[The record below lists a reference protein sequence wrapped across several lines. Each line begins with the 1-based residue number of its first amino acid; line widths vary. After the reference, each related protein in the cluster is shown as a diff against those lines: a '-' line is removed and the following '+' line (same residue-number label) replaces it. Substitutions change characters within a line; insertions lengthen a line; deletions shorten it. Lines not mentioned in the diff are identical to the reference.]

1 MSAPNSTHGRL
12 DVLAF
17 RLFEKAAK
25 SDPIAAAMW
34 DNGLGQAI
42 EAVICEVVPKNNIFD
57 RVKKLPPPGRR
68 LGCS

>member
-1 MSAPNSTHGRL
+1 MPAQDTHGRL

-25 SDPIAAAMW
+25 ADPMTAALW

-42 EAVICEVVPKNNIFD
+42 EAVICETIPRHNVFD
-57 RVKKLPPPGRR
+57 AVKRLPAPGKR